1 MIGRHH
7 RHTILCSGTTAVSLN
22 MSLSEAEFADADFG
36 IRVLANIPGRYS
48 LADLRNSRGERRV
61 FACRTVN
68 LSCRAIALAA
78 PVKGKV
84 GDRVIAHIERLG
96 KLEGP
101 IDRLLDRGFVMSI
114 AVSQEERSS
123 LAAKIAWLE
132 SLKNHEVPDRRVDK
146 RVMPGNPNSKLIL
159 PDGRVEN
166 CLVLDISVSGVAVS
180 ADTIPAVGSILAVG
194 SVVGRVVRHFAD
206 GFAIQFIQRQHQ
218 ANVESAVILS
228 G

>member
-1 MIGRHH
+1 M
-7 RHTILCSGTTAVSLN
+7 SLN
-22 MSLSEAEFADADFG
+22 MSLSEADFADADSG

-61 FACRTVN
+61 FACRAVN

-84 GDRVIAHIERLG
+84 GDRVIAHIDRLG

-101 IDRLLDRGFVMSI
+101 IDRLLERGFVMNI
-114 AVSQEERSS
+114 AASPEERNN

-132 SLKNHEVPDRRVDK
+132 SLKNHEVPDRRADK
-146 RVMPGNPNSKLIL
+146 RTIPVNPNSKMIL

-166 CLVLDISVSGVAVS
+166 CLVLDVSVSGVAVS
-180 ADTIPAVGSILAVG
+180 ADTIPTVGTILAVG
-194 SVVGRVVRHFAD
+194 SVVGRVVRHFGD

-218 ANVESAVILS
+218 ANVESMVILS

>member
-1 MIGRHH
+1 
-7 RHTILCSGTTAVSLN
+7 

-61 FACRTVN
+61 FACRAVN

-84 GDRVIAHIERLG
+84 GDRVIAHIDRLG

-101 IDRLLDRGFVMSI
+101 IDRLLERGFVMSI
-114 AVSQEERSS
+114 AASQEERST

-132 SLKNHEVPDRRVDK
+132 SLKNHEVPDRRGDK
-146 RVMPGNPNSKLIL
+146 RVIHRRAGLAGHGGHEQQSQPA
-159 PDGRVEN
+159 
-166 CLVLDISVSGVAVS
+166 AVPPRPP
-180 ADTIPAVGSILAVG
+180 APAAAVGRDAG
-194 SVVGRVVRHFAD
+194 DEMAAD
-206 GFAIQFIQRQHQ
+206 RADPPPHG
-218 ANVESAVILS
+218 
-228 G
+228 

>member
-1 MIGRHH
+1 
-7 RHTILCSGTTAVSLN
+7 
-22 MSLSEAEFADADFG
+22 MSLSEADFADADFG

-61 FACRTVN
+61 FACRAVN

-84 GDRVIAHIERLG
+84 GDRVIAHIDRLG

-101 IDRLLDRGFVMSI
+101 IDRLLERGFVMNI
-114 AVSQEERSS
+114 AASQEERSN

-132 SLKNHEVPDRRVDK
+132 SLKNHEVPDRRADK
-146 RVMPGNPNSKLIL
+146 RIIPANPNSKMIL
-159 PDGRVEN
+159 PDERVEN
-166 CLVLDISVSGVAVS
+166 CLVLDVSVSGVAVS
-180 ADTIPAVGSILAVG
+180 ADTIPPVGTIIAVG

-218 ANVESAVILS
+218 GNVESMVILS

>member
-1 MIGRHH
+1 M
-7 RHTILCSGTTAVSLN
+7 SLN
-22 MSLSEAEFADADFG
+22 MSLGEADFVEADFG

-48 LADLRNSRGERRV
+48 LANLRNSQGERRV
-61 FACRTVN
+61 FACRAVN

-84 GDRVIAHIERLG
+84 GDRVIAHIDRLG

-101 IDRLLDRGFVMSI
+101 IDRLLERGFVMNI
-114 AVSQEERSS
+114 AASQEERSN

-132 SLKNHEVPDRRVDK
+132 SLKNHEVPDRRADK
-146 RVMPGNPNSKLIL
+146 RIVPVNPNSKMIL

-180 ADTIPAVGSILAVG
+180 ADTIPAVGTILAVG

-218 ANVESAVILS
+218 VNVESVVILS